1 MRRMSKMMS
10 ALGLMAAG
18 TLALTACSGSGGGAG
33 TTPGASAGGS
43 GETYQIGIS
52 QLVQHPALDATAEG
66 FQRAFTEA
74 GINAEFDLQNANGEQ
89 STATTIAQGFS
100 TDGKDLVLAIA
111 TPAAQAAAQSIT
123 NVPVLFT
130 AVTDPVAAELV
141 ETAEAPGGNVT
152 GTSDMNPVEEQI
164 ALITEIDPS
173 VKSVGIIY
181 SSGEV
186 NSEVQVEA
194 AREAAK
200 GLGIEIKEA
209 TVTSSGEVATAAESL
224 GAVDAIYIPTD
235 NRVTEAFES
244 VVQYAES
251 KQIPLF
257 GSETNQVD
265 RGAIA
270 TLGLDY
276 EELGFQTGQMAI
288 RILTE
293 GADPATMPVEEL
305 DEFLLTVN
313 PKAAERMGLTI
324 PEAVAGRADTTVE
337 K

>member
-10 ALGLMAAG
+10 ALGLVAAG
-18 TLALTACSGSGGGAG
+18 TLALTACSSGGGAG
-33 TTPGASAGGS
+33 AGAGAGGDT
-43 GETYQIGIS
+43 TYQIGIS
-52 QLVQHPALDATAEG
+52 QLVQHPALDAAAEG
-66 FQRAFTEA
+66 FQEAFEEA
-74 GINAEFDLQNANGEQ
+74 GIKADFDLQNANGEQ

-100 TDGKDLVLAIA
+100 TGGKDLVLAIA

-123 NVPVLFT
+123 DIPVLFT
-130 AVTDPVAAELV
+130 AVTDPKSADLVASAD
-141 ETAEAPGGNVT
+141 APGGNVT

-164 ALITEIDPS
+164 KLIQEIVPGA
-173 VKSVGIIY
+173 KSIGIIY

-186 NSEVQVEA
+186 NSEVQVEL

-200 GLGIEIKEA
+200 ALGIEIKEA

-276 EELGFQTGQMAI
+276 KELGRQTGEMAI

-305 DEFLLTVN
+305 SEFLLTVN
-313 PKAAERMGLTI
+313 PGAAERMGITI
-324 PEAVAGRADTTVE
+324 PAAVSGRADTTVE